1 MKIPDAKRKKLDDKA
16 VKVKFLGYDQTSKGY
31 RLADIKTN
39 KVVISREVEF
49 LNGRC
54 VEVDLESCKE
64 VKVENSESESDADEE
79 ETESIDESD
88 YDTKGEADA

>member
-1 MKIPDAKRKKLDDKA
+1 M
-16 VKVKFLGYDQTSKGY
+16 KVKFLGYDQASKGY
-31 RLADIKTN
+31 RLADIKNN
-39 KVVISREVEF
+39 KVIISREVEF

-64 VKVENSESESDADEE
+64 VKVENSEAESDADEE

-88 YDTKGEADA
+88 YDTNGEADAEIPV